1 MFWKPNSKMCQVSSS
16 YSLAFPVLTL
26 DSLKRLTRR
35 LSIGAKISCGY
46 ALVLGV
52 AVLGIAVGITIGDNY
67 QQQAREHVKDAL
79 EEIYFVN
86 RLETA
91 LLQARTDEQQLI
103 FLFEKPEL
111 LQKESSH
118 FMQYAAEINQ
128 LWSKLKSTQALTK
141 NFKVKRLPGEVE
153 AVRQILQSYNNS
165 LEAYLRQTEELIKQI
180 ERSNLK
186 PEEVEEAQKLLLNFN
201 NSPLPLKIKDLSHEL
216 ADYLKFAY
224 AQYEQAERQ
233 SAAAQVIQVW
243 IIAVSML
250 MSVAIA
256 SLLALYI
263 SRAIAQ
269 PIRRVT
275 AVAQQVTQNANF
287 DRQAP
292 VTTEDEVGVLAISL
306 NTLIQRIE
314 AYTQELELNRQTL
327 ERQVEERTQE
337 LSQKNQQLLQAYN
350 QLNQTLQNLRQTQ
363 AQLIQSEKM
372 SSLGQMVAGIA
383 HEINNP
389 INFIYNN
396 LKYANLYT
404 QDLMQ
409 LVRLY
414 QQQYPNPTPVI
425 QEQTEAI
432 DFDFLVE
439 DLPKT
444 LSSMKIGAERIGQL
458 VLSLRNFSRLDEAEI
473 KLVNLHEGIEN
484 TLFILNHQLKQGIQ
498 VVKQYG
504 DLPLVECSP
513 AQLNQVFI
521 NILQN
526 AIDALQE
533 EADRPNKQIVIKTET
548 IAQNQIRVSIHDN
561 GSGIPS
567 EIKEKI
573 FEPFFTTKEVGKGTG
588 LGLSICYQIINK
600 HQGQIEVNSQV
611 GQGTEFAISF
621 DPAQSAIALPI
632 QQSHSP
638 LIPTSGHLFIS
649 TYLSP

>member
-1 MFWKPNSKMCQVSSS
+1 MFWKSNSKMRQVGSS

-52 AVLGIAVGITIGDNY
+52 AVLGMAVGITIGDNY
-67 QQQAREHVKDAL
+67 QQQASEQVKDAL

-91 LLQARTDEQQLI
+91 LLQAQTDEQQLI

-128 LWSKLKSTQALTK
+128 LGSKFKSTQGLTK
-141 NFKVKRLPGEVE
+141 NSTVKRLPGEVE
-153 AVRQILQSYNNS
+153 AIRQILQSYNS
-165 LEAYLRQTEELIKQI
+165 SVEAYLGQTEELIKQI

-224 AQYEQAERQ
+224 TQYEQAESQ
-233 SAAAQVIQVW
+233 SAAAQVIRVW

-275 AVAQQVTQNANF
+275 AVAQQATQDANF

-306 NTLIQRIE
+306 NTLIQRIA

-327 ERQVEERTQE
+327 ERRVEERTQE

-350 QLNQTLQNLRQTQ
+350 QLNQTLENLRQTQ

-396 LKYANLYT
+396 LKYANDYT
-404 QDLMQ
+404 QGLME

-504 DLPLVECSP
+504 DLPLVECYP

-548 IAQNQIRVSIHDN
+548 IAPNQIRVSIQDK
-561 GSGIPS
+561 GPGIPP
-567 EIKEKI
+567 EIKDKI

-588 LGLSICYQIINK
+588 LGLSICYQIINQ

-611 GQGTEFAISF
+611 GQGTEFVISF
-621 DPAQSAIALPI
+621 ATARSAIALPI
-632 QQSHSP
+632 QQSYSP

>member
-1 MFWKPNSKMCQVSSS
+1 MFWKSNSKMRQVGSS

-52 AVLGIAVGITIGDNY
+52 AVLGMAVGITIGDNY
-67 QQQAREHVKDAL
+67 QQQASEQVKDAL

-86 RLETA
+86 RLERA
-91 LLQARTDEQQLI
+91 LLQAQTHEQQLI
-103 FLFEKPEL
+103 FLLEKPEL

-128 LWSKLKSTQALTK
+128 LGSKLKSTQGLTK
-141 NFKVKRLPGEVE
+141 NSTAKRLPGEVE
-153 AVRQILQSYNNS
+153 ALKYILQTYNNS
-165 LEAYLRQTEELIKQI
+165 VEAYLGQTEELIKQI
-180 ERSNLK
+180 ERSNLN
-186 PEEVEEAQKLLLNFN
+186 PEEIEEAQKRLLNFN

-224 AQYEQAERQ
+224 TQYEQAESQ
-233 SAAAQVIQVW
+233 SAAAQVIRVW

-275 AVAQQVTQNANF
+275 AVAQQATQDANF

-306 NTLIQRIE
+306 NTLIQRIA

-327 ERQVEERTQE
+327 ERRVEERTQE

-350 QLNQTLQNLRQTQ
+350 QLNQTLENLRQTQ

-396 LKYANLYT
+396 LKYANDYT
-404 QDLMQ
+404 QGLME

-425 QEQTEAI
+425 QEQIEAI

-504 DLPLVECSP
+504 DLPLVECYP

-548 IAQNQIRVSIHDN
+548 IAPNQIRVSIQDK
-561 GSGIPS
+561 GPGIPP
-567 EIKEKI
+567 EIKDKI

-588 LGLSICYQIINK
+588 LGLSICYQIINQ

-611 GQGTEFAISF
+611 GQGTEFVISF
-621 DPAQSAIALPI
+621 ATARSAIALPI
-632 QQSHSP
+632 QQSYSP